1 MRTCSM
7 DNQCPSQFKKSKIS
21 RLRRMLSNLAR
32 CPDKALKMT
41 MPQLKSKGTSK
52 TRLSGWKSSK
62 ISGTS
67 TTRTTQVILIEK
79 RWYLSHRLRWL
90 KLASIS
96 SLTLLSSTLSS
107 KRSILM
113 EMEKST
119 RASSSVS

>member
-1 MRTCSM
+1 M

-52 TRLSGWKSSK
+52 KRLSGWKSSK